1 MTAGSILRG
10 IAILLALQWVSVLF
24 LQALHI
30 AFPPALLGMILLA
43 VLLLTGVIREE
54 SVEDACTILIEKM
67 GMLFLPAGI
76 SMLLYRNFY
85 HNHRQQSDYSYYYYS
100 FCRAVFQTQQRRKTL
115 MFFPEALL
123 NSPMFGIGLTIIV
136 YVFCELIVNRF
147 ELNIIPPFVLA
158 CPIIMGIIYF
168 QSPHI
173 TYEQYAAGA
182 NFINFLLGPATVALA
197 LPLYRNRQTLKNNL
211 AVIVSG
217 VVVATV
223 IGIVSIFVCGK
234 LFGAS
239 EQVLLSLIPKS
250 VTTPIAMDISSVIG
264 GIPSLTAACVIFTG
278 MFGSTFNH
286 KILSWLG
293 FKNDIAIGLA
303 IGASSHGLGTSACV
317 NKSALQ
323 LAIGGVAIGLTGIA
337 TSILAP
343 LLLPLLTN
351 LF

>member
-1 MTAGSILRG
+1 
-10 IAILLALQWVSVLF
+10 
-24 LQALHI
+24 
-30 AFPPALLGMILLA
+30 
-43 VLLLTGVIREE
+43 
-54 SVEDACTILIEKM
+54 
-67 GMLFLPAGI
+67 
-76 SMLLYRNFY
+76 
-85 HNHRQQSDYSYYYYS
+85 
-100 FCRAVFQTQQRRKTL
+100 

-264 GIPSLTAACVIFTG
+264 GIPSLTAPVLFLQVCLVLPSIIKFYPVWALKMI
-278 MFGSTFNH
+278 S
-286 KILSWLG
+286 LSVWL
-293 FKNDIAIGLA
+293 LVPQVTVSEPVP
-303 IGASSHGLGTSACV
+303 ASIKAHCNSPSAV
-317 NKSALQ
+317 
-323 LAIGGVAIGLTGIA
+323 
-337 TSILAP
+337 
-343 LLLPLLTN
+343 
-351 LF
+351 

>member
-1 MTAGSILRG
+1 
-10 IAILLALQWVSVLF
+10 
-24 LQALHI
+24 
-30 AFPPALLGMILLA
+30 
-43 VLLLTGVIREE
+43 
-54 SVEDACTILIEKM
+54 
-67 GMLFLPAGI
+67 
-76 SMLLYRNFY
+76 
-85 HNHRQQSDYSYYYYS
+85 
-100 FCRAVFQTQQRRKTL
+100 

-223 IGIVSIFVCGK
+223 IGILV
-234 LFGAS
+234 AY
-239 EQVLLSLIPKS
+239 
-250 VTTPIAMDISSVIG
+250 
-264 GIPSLTAACVIFTG
+264 
-278 MFGSTFNH
+278 
-286 KILSWLG
+286 
-293 FKNDIAIGLA
+293 
-303 IGASSHGLGTSACV
+303 TSATGPAFSDSQISNNAYCHGYFQCHWRYTLLNSCLCYFYRYV
-317 NKSALQ
+317 WFYLQ
-323 LAIGGVAIGLTGIA
+323 
-337 TSILAP
+337 S
-343 LLLPLLTN
+343 
-351 LF
+351 

>member
-1 MTAGSILRG
+1 
-10 IAILLALQWVSVLF
+10 
-24 LQALHI
+24 
-30 AFPPALLGMILLA
+30 
-43 VLLLTGVIREE
+43 
-54 SVEDACTILIEKM
+54 
-67 GMLFLPAGI
+67 
-76 SMLLYRNFY
+76 
-85 HNHRQQSDYSYYYYS
+85 
-100 FCRAVFQTQQRRKTL
+100 

-250 VTTPIAMDISSVIG
+250 ITTPIAIDVSKTIG
-264 GIPSLTAACVIFTG
+264 GIPALTTAAVIFTG
-278 MFGSTFNH
+278 MLGATFNH
-286 KILSWLG
+286 KLLRLLG
-293 FKNDIAIGLA
+293 IKNHLAAGLA
-303 IGASSHGLGTSACV
+303 IGASSHGLGTSVCANV
-317 NKSALQ
+317 SPVQ
-323 LAIGGVAIGLTGIA
+323 LAIGGVAIALTGIS

-343 LLLPLLTN
+343 ILLPILKSIW
-351 LF
+351 